1 MNHEDKFFCI
11 RLKFYFFACMKMK
24 CLCGSFQM
32 NIALVNIL
40 AGIGSSVYS
49 SVSSGTDLLIT
60 LKNAGISGAMQL
72 FFSGLHT
79 GLYGGFTDLDSIGK
93 IWIEL
98 HKYACD
104 IGGSTVFGDLIINSV
119 NQKHKNS
126 NSKNN
131 IEKK

>member
-1 MNHEDKFFCI
+1 
-11 RLKFYFFACMKMK
+11 MKMK

-72 FFSGLHT
+72 FFQ
-79 GLYGGFTDLDSIGK
+79 GFIRDYMEDLL
-93 IWIEL
+93 IWIQLE
-98 HKYACD
+98 K
-104 IGGSTVFGDLIINSV
+104 IGLNCINMRA
-119 NQKHKNS
+119 
-126 NSKNN
+126 
-131 IEKK
+131 I

>member
-11 RLKFYFFACMKMK
+11 RLKFYFFCMHENEMS
-24 CLCGSFQM
+24 LWFFSNEYRPEEGRFS
-32 NIALVNIL
+32 
-40 AGIGSSVYS
+40 GI
-49 SVSSGTDLLIT
+49 DLLIT
-60 LKNAGISGAMQL
+60 LKNAGISGAMQF

-93 IWIEL
+93 IWIGL